1 MATKSWAIYL
11 VLLCTL
17 FTSAGQL
24 FLKLGSKTA
33 SLNLGLLTN
42 YYLIVGIALYL
53 TSAVMLIIAFKG
65 GELSVLYPFI
75 ATSFVWVSF
84 LSVHFLGEAMNSWKW
99 LGIVVIII
107 GVSFVGIGNKNRR
120 IRKGFNRNKK

>member
-33 SLNLGLLTN
+33 LLDFSLLTN
-42 YYLIVGIALYL
+42 YYLVGGIALYL
-53 TSAVMLIIAFKG
+53 TSFLMLMIALRG

-75 ATSFVWVSF
+75 ATSFIWVSF
-84 LSVHFLGEAMNSWKW
+84 LSIHFLGEAMNSWKW

-107 GVSFVGIGNKNRR
+107 GVSFVGIGNKHRR